1 MLQVWDQTYSAAA
14 LHVLEDFEADL
25 AGGMFVDEVRVQA
38 SLRCA
43 DEVAPSAPE
52 MGFRPVSIELL
63 LIGEVD
69 LAVTIWA
76 KMVVPRIIPVF
87 LELCL
92 IQEHQLASL
101 APWVV

>member
-1 MLQVWDQTYSAAA
+1 MQTWDQTYSAIA
-14 LHVLEDFEADL
+14 LHVLEDFETDL

-38 SLRCA
+38 PLRCA
-43 DEVAPSAPE
+43 DEVAFSAPE

-69 LAVTIWA
+69 LTVTIWTE
-76 KMVVPRIIPVF
+76 MVIPRVLQVF

-92 IQEHQLASL
+92 IREHQIASL
-101 APWVV
+101 APRVV